1 MGVLTTL
8 QDGATRLILWGHAHS
23 AALYTAV
30 GVSSGL
36 GAVISGIA
44 VTPEVTRKLDN
55 ERDERIRL
63 NEPEMTFWE
72 KFKIVAPNYIPC
84 ALLFGTSATCFIL
97 NTLKEER
104 KIATLAGL
112 YSMSEKSFEEYRE
125 KVKNMFGERKEA
137 KVRDEIAIDKA
148 KAAVC
153 NSAAYIFT
161 GDGNYPC
168 LDAWSNTKF
177 LSNQITI
184 EKARIAVLDRIRSEM
199 YISLEEVY
207 EEMHLPIRR
216 GNDGGYLIDRS
227 EIGWTQDDD
236 LQFCYTYT
244 GDQNG
249 EPMMVITFYPSPH
262 PDFNRLY

>member
-1 MGVLTTL
+1 M
-8 QDGATRLILWGHAHS
+8 WGHAHS

-44 VTPEVTRKLDN
+44 VTPENTRRLDN
-55 ERDERIRL
+55 EREERARL
-63 NEPEMTFWE
+63 NMPEMTFWE
-72 KFKIVAPNYIPC
+72 KTRMIGPSYIPC
-84 ALLFGTSATCFIL
+84 VLLFGMSATCFIL

-112 YSMSEKSFEEYRE
+112 YSMSEKSFEEYRN
-125 KVKNMFGERKEA
+125 KVKDMFGERKEA
-137 KVRDEIAIDKA
+137 KVRDEVAADKA
-148 KAAVC
+148 KLCGTQTV
-153 NSAAYIFT
+153 YIST

-177 LSNQITI
+177 RSSQIAI
-184 EKARIAVLDRIRSEM
+184 ETARIAVLDRLRSEM

-207 EEMHLPIRR
+207 NEMHLPVRH
-216 GNDGGYLIDRS
+216 GPDGLPLISRS
-227 EIGWTQDDD
+227 DIGWTQDDN
-236 LQFCYTYT
+236 LQFIYTYT
-244 GDQNG
+244 GDSNG

-262 PDFNRLY
+262 PDFNKLW